1 MSLSSTFALTS
12 TTCKKKNAARDPAKV
27 SSVQCNQQGQR
38 SPCLLKAQPMNPA
51 DDYLDSV
58 EEITQQPANLPDVP
72 AWVLRECTYL
82 NRCFVEKMGDSDA

>member
-1 MSLSSTFALTS
+1 
-12 TTCKKKNAARDPAKV
+12 
-27 SSVQCNQQGQR
+27 
-38 SPCLLKAQPMNPA
+38 MNLA

-58 EEITQQPANLPDVP
+58 EEITQQPANIPDVP